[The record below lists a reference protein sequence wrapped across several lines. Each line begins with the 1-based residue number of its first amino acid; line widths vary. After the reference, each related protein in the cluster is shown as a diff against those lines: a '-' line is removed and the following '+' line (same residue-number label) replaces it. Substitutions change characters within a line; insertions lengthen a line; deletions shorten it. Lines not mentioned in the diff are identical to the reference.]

1 MGTGLRGHGRDL
13 GFAHLPW
20 DVMVHLEQR
29 SDTLCPLLNRITV
42 ASLLR
47 IILSWDTGEA
57 GKSVGK
63 LY

>member
-1 MGTGLRGHGRDL
+1 MGAGLRGHGRDL

-29 SDTLCPLLNRITV
+29 RDMLCPWLSRITV
-42 ASLLR
+42 VSLLR
-47 IILSWDTGEA
+47 IILSRDTEEA